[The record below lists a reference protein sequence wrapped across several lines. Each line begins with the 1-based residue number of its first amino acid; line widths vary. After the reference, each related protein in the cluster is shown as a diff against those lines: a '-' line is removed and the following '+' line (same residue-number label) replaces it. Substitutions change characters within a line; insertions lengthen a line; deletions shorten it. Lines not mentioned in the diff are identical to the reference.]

1 MKDKK
6 SFLQAVAWDLGVSFE
21 YVKSHYEDYIQ
32 FYQFK
37 AEHFYNIIKMFIK
50 KDGGKIA
57 TKKGFK

>member
-1 MKDKK
+1 MKDRK
-6 SFLQAVAWDLGVSFE
+6 SFLQAVAWDLGVSFD

-37 AEHFYNIIKMFIK
+37 AEHFYNIVKLFLK
-50 KDGGKIA
+50 KDQGKIA